1 MNRLVYFV
9 LQELIM
15 SRNQTIRFDI
25 TSRTLAG
32 NLVYEATASI
42 PGFAPVPVS
51 KIENGSTQF
60 TTRSSITSTCNNRAT
75 SLGLKPVLRFSNT
88 VATCTSGAK
97 TKIAT
102 KNVRRT
108 KVSR

>member
-1 MNRLVYFV
+1 
-9 LQELIM
+9 M

-32 NLVYEATASI
+32 SLVYEATALI

-60 TTRSSITSTCNNRAT
+60 TTRSSVTTTCNNRAI
-75 SLGLKPVLRFSNT
+75 SLGLKPLLRFSNT
-88 VATCTSGAK
+88 STATTSTSNVSSK
-97 TKIAT
+97 VKT
-102 KNVRRT
+102 KNVCNRAKATR
-108 KVSR
+108 